1 MKLVF
6 NKSPQGLELAYVECV
21 STEEADKFQ
30 TWFHSKT
37 SGTPDTAPAP
47 EPEMTFEPAESTQ
60 EIFVPVKVTRNDVSQ
75 AAIALVQTKGRPA
88 LNPILAGYNAK
99 RISEIP
105 EEALAGALA
114 DIKKAQQ

>member
-37 SGTPDTAPAP
+37 STPANTQTPA
-47 EPEMTFEPAESTQ
+47 EPEVKLEPAESTQ
-60 EIFVPVKVTRNDVSQ
+60 EIFGTVKVTRNDVSQ
-75 AAIALVQTKGRPA
+75 AAIALVQTKGRQA
-88 LNPILAGYNAK
+88 LNPILESYSAK
-99 RISEIP
+99 RISEIA
-105 EEALAGALA
+105 EDNLAVALA

>member
-30 TWFHSKT
+30 SWFASKVT
-37 SGTPDTAPAP
+37 GGQKFDAETVEALAEVAAMPTP
-47 EPEMTFEPAESTQ
+47 EVE
-60 EIFVPVKVTRNDVSQ
+60 KVTRNDVSQ

-88 LNPILAGYNAK
+88 LNPILEGYNAK

-105 EEALAGALA
+105 EDKLAGALA
-114 DIKKAQQ
+114 DIKRAQQ